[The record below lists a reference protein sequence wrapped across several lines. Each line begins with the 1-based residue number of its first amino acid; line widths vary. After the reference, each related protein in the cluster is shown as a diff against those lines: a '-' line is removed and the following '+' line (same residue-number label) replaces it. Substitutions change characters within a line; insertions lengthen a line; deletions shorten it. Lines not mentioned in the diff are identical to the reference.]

1 MDHMG
6 TAAEDTALAQRP
18 NLAAGD
24 MAFFAK
30 FKREFTISD
39 VDAIYVLFY
48 ASLAGQALSGDE
60 ILNELNW
67 RSCVK
72 TLEQRLRKIAGKLT
86 ALRTGY
92 EVVATG
98 YNPQLWIFQA
108 TLDRRWIFQATLDRR
123 PRELCCWD
131 IRIKPDGTQVIVPL
145 PGVHVEDFNFAK

>member
-1 MDHMG
+1 MG
-6 TAAEDTALAQRP
+6 IAVEDAPLAQRP
-18 NLAAGD
+18 NLGSGD
-24 MAFFAK
+24 TVFFDR
-30 FKREFTISD
+30 FKYEFTDSD
-39 VDAIYVLFY
+39 IDAIYVLFY
-48 ASLAGQALSGDE
+48 ASLAGRALSGDE

-86 ALRTGY
+86 ALQTGY

-98 YNPQLWIFQA
+98 YNPQL
-108 TLDRRWIFQATLDRR
+108 WIFQATLDRR